1 MTIPTLSTL
10 PVAPART
17 DPPAT
22 FVTRADA
29 FLAAIVTFQGEMNT
43 SIGAMN
49 TDIAGVNADA
59 TAAAASATAAASSA
73 TAAANAAGAALWVS
87 GQAYAEGDAAI
98 SLVNYQ
104 TYRAETATSGTTDPS
119 LDANWT
125 AISGT
130 FPVQTGNAD
139 KFLTTDGTTP
149 SWADLPASAGSA
161 DFVATGAIGSG
172 DTVGLRSDGTVEVI
186 SGTQVFELYSGTV
199 TDKPSTNFREVKG
212 VYDSVNNKIYAK
224 WNTTTA
230 VYVNVGTVTGS
241 TITWGA
247 DQTVTTSK
255 YSNSYGDSGIT
266 YDAVADRV
274 IVFYQDGSNLPTFV
288 AGVVTGTTIG
298 FGTPVSLSGVNFQ
311 EARGFGFAYD
321 TEHNVTHFSFENS
334 SDGNASI
341 VPVSVSGTTITLGT
355 RFRPNTGQSV
365 EGATVAYS
373 ESLNKIIIAAYSNGI
388 AAYFYLLDFDGT
400 NYTLES
406 SATIASAGGN
416 SGIQQCAYDDN
427 TKTIVLVGG
436 TSNNANVCCAQ
447 ISGGA
452 IVAGNALTGIFNSA
466 NTASVSVAFDS
477 SSFWISAIEN
487 GGSYKLYLAE
497 ATIVS
502 NVISVTLGGF
512 YHDVLTGGYQLNLV
526 SDENRIIHTLYGDT
540 GFTEYRHVAFRKALL
555 NTNADSYIG
564 LANASISD
572 GATGTINIL
581 AGTNAAQSG
590 LTVGAEY
597 WLKLDGT
604 LSTSPTNYSKIG
616 YATSAT
622 SINLAANSNEP
633 TTVNSGS
640 LYLPASGSLSAGDT
654 VFYSSGQAS
663 PLITTPLEISSL
675 AIGSGTDG
683 SIGDTGNTPSK
694 FITAGNKGVL
704 FARNSSNYIV
714 AFAFSK
720 NASNQWVV
728 GNRTTIYS
736 GATYTGSNSIDGV
749 YNPIA
754 DSFYI
759 VFTDTSWNMRVGGCK
774 TDGTNIFNGTQT
786 TVSSSRGGQSHCM
799 GIDPNT
805 GRIVVVGH
813 AANYGTMY
821 WSAFTNTSGITRTNT
836 DFDNAA
842 SGTANCSRGMDLN
855 YIEEHDEWVFTSQNN
870 SNQIVFARL
879 EYSGGSGT
887 WTNLST
893 FTVASDP
900 WSDDRLCTAWSTYHD
915 KFFVKQVFSTTRT
928 WLRVYSYN
936 GTTVTY
942 TDDENLSTLTGSGNF
957 TTNNAYPEV
966 FCPFDSLSKIYIFT
980 NGSLF
985 SLDYDGST
993 FTFDGQSNGY
1003 AIAGTM
1009 NPWFDKTSLFFS
1021 VLNVSGTTGYP
1032 RSAEIASTN
1041 YESFLG
1047 FSSAAYLSGD
1057 LVKIDT
1063 LSAINNSQI
1072 GLTAGS
1078 SYYIGA
1084 LGALTTEVGTVKAGR
1099 ALTDT
1104 DILVGG

>member
-1 MTIPTLSTL
+1 MTISTITPLPT
-10 PVAPART
+10 APART

-22 FVTRADA
+22 FVTRADS
-29 FLAAIVTFQGEMNT
+29 FLAALVVMQGELNT
-43 SIGAMN
+43 SIGQMN
-49 TDIAGVNADA
+49 TDIPLAISASETAV
-59 TAAAASATAAASSA
+59 AAAASSVA
-73 TAAANAAGAALWVS
+73 AAGATEWVS
-87 GQAYAEGDAAI
+87 GTTYAEGDAVGSPI
-98 SLVNYQ
+98 TYQ
-104 TYRAETATSGTTDPS
+104 TYRRKTDGAGATDPS
-119 LDANWT
+119 ADTTNWEK
-125 AISGT
+125 ISGVLPT
-130 FPVQTGNAD
+130 QTGNAD
-139 KFLTTDGTTP
+139 KFLTTDGTTA

-199 TDKPSTNFREVKG
+199 TNKASANFREVKG

-321 TEHNVTHFSFENS
+321 TEHNVTHFAFENS
-334 SDGNASI
+334 SDGNASV
-341 VPVSVSGTTITLGT
+341 VPITVSGTTITLGT
-355 RFRPNTGQSV
+355 RFRPNTGQAV

-373 ESLNKIIIAAYSNGI
+373 ESLNKIIIAAYSNSI

-427 TKTIVLVGG
+427 TKTVVLVGG
-436 TSNNANVCCAQ
+436 TSSNANVCCAQ

-466 NTASVSVAFDS
+466 NTSSVSVVFDS
-477 SSFWISAIEN
+477 TSFWISAIQN

-526 SDENRIIHTLYGDT
+526 ADENGIVHTLYGDT
-540 GFTEYRHVAFRKALL
+540 GFTEYRHVAFRKASL

-564 LANASISD
+564 LAAAAISD
-572 GATGTINIL
+572 GATGTVNIL
-581 AGTNAAQSG
+581 GGTNAAQSG
-590 LTVGAEY
+590 LTTGSEY

-622 SINLAANSNEP
+622 TMVAAGNSDEP
-633 TTVNSGS
+633 TAVNSGS
-640 LYLPASGSLSAGDT
+640 LYLNANNSFSAGDP

-663 PLITTPLEISSL
+663 PLVITPTAIASL
-675 AIGSGTDG
+675 SINNGIDG
-683 SIGDTGNTPSK
+683 SIGDTGSTPSK

-704 FARNSSNYIV
+704 FARNGSNYIV

-736 GATYTGSNSIDGV
+736 GATYTGANSIDGV

-759 VFTDTSWNMRVGGCK
+759 VFTDTSWNMRVGGCQ
-774 TDGTNIFNGTQT
+774 TDGANIFSGTQT
-786 TVSSSRGGQSHCM
+786 TVSSGGGGQVHCM

-821 WSAFTNTSGITRTNT
+821 WSAFTNTSGTNRTNT

-855 YIEEHDEWVFTSQNN
+855 YIAAHDEWVFTSQNN

-879 EYSGGSGT
+879 EYSGASGT

-893 FTVASDP
+893 FNVTSDA
-900 WSDDRLCTAWSTYHD
+900 WSDDRLCTSWSTYHN
-915 KFFVKQVFSTTRT
+915 KFFVKQVYSSTRT
-928 WLRVYSYN
+928 WLRVFSYN

-942 TDDENLSTLTGSGNF
+942 TDNEDLYALTGAAQF
-957 TTNNAYPEV
+957 TANGAFPLV
-966 FCPFDSLSKIYIFT
+966 FCPFDSLSKIYVFQ

-985 SLDYDGST
+985 SFDYDGST
-993 FTFDGQSNGY
+993 FTYDGTKYY
-1003 AIAGTM
+1003 AVAGAY
-1009 NPWFDKTSLFFS
+1009 NPWFDATTLSFN
-1021 VLNVSGTTGYP
+1021 VLNVSGSTGYP
-1032 RSAEIASTN
+1032 RHSTLASTN
-1041 YESFLG
+1041 YQAFLG
-1047 FSSAAYLSGD
+1047 FASDAYSSGD

-1063 LSAINNSQI
+1063 LSAINNNQS

-1078 SYYIGA
+1078 IYYIGD
-1084 LGALTTEVGTVKAGR
+1084 LGVLTTSSSSVSAGR